1 MPYLVLPYDT
11 GSEGYPGMQS
21 FINEKAAEGY
31 ELMQAVQESTYD
43 WVLFFKAPV
52 DQRSAA

>member
-11 GSEGYPGMQS
+11 GPEGLSGMQA

-31 ELMQAVQESTYD
+31 ELVQAVRESTYD

>member
-11 GSEGYPGMQS
+11 GPEGLSGMQD

-31 ELMQAVQESTYD
+31 ELVQAVRESAYD
-43 WVLFFKAPV
+43 WVLFFKAPI
-52 DQRSAA
+52 DQCGAA